1 MTGSKTT
8 GPTLAIIGE
17 TSLSITDSNRTVT
30 TVGTV
35 SFNSNGSMNTNSNY
49 TLPSLMS
56 LNPNNN
62 NNRTN
67 NPLSHSNTS
76 FSSTDPSYNNN
87 DVFDGYHFLRG
98 TNRNNNYSSYV
109 EYNSYRA

>member
-1 MTGSKTT
+1 MEPFT
-8 GPTLAIIGE
+8 
-17 TSLSITDSNRTVT
+17 
-30 TVGTV
+30 
-35 SFNSNGSMNTNSNY
+35 